1 MLKMI
6 VLSIDIVGCRGCW
19 LFRRTISIG
28 RTMDNP
34 LSNVQTEKYEDWRLE
49 QSGEKRLVTQRV
61 PDIVE
66 SNTREN
72 RAP

>member
-1 MLKMI
+1 
-6 VLSIDIVGCRGCW
+6 
-19 LFRRTISIG
+19 
-28 RTMDNP
+28 MDNP